1 VDKAPA
7 DVVESTK
14 ATLVEA
20 EKQAEILRIRLKTF
34 L

>member
-7 DVVESTK
+7 DVVQSARE
-14 ATLVEA
+14 TLLEA

-34 L
+34 S